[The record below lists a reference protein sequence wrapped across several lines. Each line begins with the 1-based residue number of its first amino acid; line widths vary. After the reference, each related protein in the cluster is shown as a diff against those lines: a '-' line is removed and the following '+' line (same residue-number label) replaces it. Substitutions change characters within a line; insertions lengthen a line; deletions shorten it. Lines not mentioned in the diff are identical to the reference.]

1 LPRSPKIK
9 QELEAKEE
17 AIAKPSQRGKGDR
30 KDGMDKKLDKIEI
43 QLPVTTGEIKPL
55 NATRPLTSVDLY
67 MISKALTNLAEE
79 VKESIPSD
87 KFQGVVDKTLR
98 ISFGYTKSEDVEKM
112 VVQAAKPWRLL
123 AAALNR
129 LNKVSIETIVEDA
142 ERLAESEEGKAKKG
156 VETALEKIKG
166 KTLKMTKGMVRVA
179 GVTIEEV
186 IS

>member
-1 LPRSPKIK
+1 MPYSPKIK
-9 QELEAKEE
+9 QEPEAKAE
-17 AIAKPSQRGKGDR
+17 AIAKPSQRRMGDR
-30 KDGMDKKLDKIEI
+30 KDGMDKKIEI
-43 QLPVTTGEIKPL
+43 QLPATTGEIKPL
-55 NATRPLTSVDLY
+55 AVTRPLTSVDLY

-79 VKESIPSD
+79 VKDTIPSD

-98 ISFGYTKSEDVEKM
+98 ITFGYTKSEDVEKM

-142 ERLAESEEGKAKKG
+142 ERLAEAEEGKAKKQ
-156 VETALEKIKG
+156 VESALESIKG

-186 IS
+186 VA

>member
-1 LPRSPKIK
+1 LPYSPKIK

-30 KDGMDKKLDKIEI
+30 KDGMEKKIEI

-55 NATRPLTSVDLY
+55 AATRPLTSVDLY

-79 VKESIPSD
+79 VKDSIPAD

-98 ISFGYTKSEDVEKM
+98 ITFGYTKSEDVEKM

-142 ERLAESEEGKAKKG
+142 ERLAEAEEGKAKKQ
-156 VETALEKIKG
+156 VETALESIKG

-186 IS
+186 VS